1 MMSNLNSN
9 QARWDLICQQEGRL
23 AGGMAES
30 IVSTSS
36 SSGGG
41 GGSFPGESRRGS
53 LEPPANPQNRFSRSS
68 GDGDD
73 DSEDQSYPYMPLD
86 TSLAVRSVDKEELLS
101 PRRNS
106 VPALLELPETST
118 CLLESSLH
126 RQLSL
131 MEKRRS
137 SAVHEL
143 RKQNSELLASL
154 KVSKRRRIFAAAKSN
169 CNKAASAEVDSTRA
183 KVTFHLST
191 SSVEAADNN
200 IENENCSSL
209 NKSVV
214 RQVQL
219 KQRRGSAPCTLLL
232 NQINKI
238 TTSATKAASTAS
250 REHSPRSGLLHHRR
264 SSLPFSDEVEQLEDY
279 CELKKMKK
287 QRSKLLRRKS
297 AGASDSGLVS
307 GEPNLANVKRGGK
320 NPALGKRGS
329 LKSSSFGGVGTQ
341 PVNLYNGR
349 LSWHGKSHPKM
360 EVVNEAKILLR
371 NNYSAALQ
379 QCNGRRGSL
388 PLELILC

>member
-1 MMSNLNSN
+1 MSNLNSN
-9 QARWDLICQQEGRL
+9 QARWDLICQQESRI
-23 AGGMAES
+23 AMAES

-36 SSGGG
+36 SSGGN
-41 GGSFPGESRRGS
+41 GSFPAESRRGS
-53 LEPPANPQNRFSRSS
+53 LEPPANLPNRFSRSS

-73 DSEDQSYPYMPLD
+73 DSEDHSYPYMPLD
-86 TSLAVRSVDKEELLS
+86 SSLAVRSGVELLS

-106 VPALLELPETST
+106 VPALLELPETSST
-118 CLLESSLH
+118 QLLESSLH

-154 KVSKRRRIFAAAKSN
+154 KVSKRRRIFAAAAKSN

-191 SSVEAADNN
+191 SSVDTDNN
-200 IENENCSSL
+200 ENENSL
-209 NKSVV
+209 SNKTVK

-250 REHSPRSGLLHHRR
+250 REHSPRSALLHHRR
-264 SSLPFSDEVEQLEDY
+264 SSLPFSDEIEQQLPEDY
-279 CELKKMKK
+279 CEFKKMKK
-287 QRSKLLRRKS
+287 RSKLLRRKS
-297 AGASDSGLVS
+297 AGASDSV
-307 GEPNLANVKRGGK
+307 GEPNLGNVKRGGK

-349 LSWHGKSHPKM
+349 MSWHGKGHAKM